1 MTLRQLFLR
10 YQGQTS
16 PKPVGIE
23 IERAEGIYMYGT
35 DGKRYTDLIA
45 GVSVSNVGHCHPEV
59 VKAVVEQV
67 GRYMHLMV
75 YGEFVQAPQA
85 LFASKIASLSP
96 GNLSSVFFV
105 NSGSEANEGAM
116 KLARRYTGRTE
127 IIACAGAYHG
137 STLGSLSLM
146 SDEYF
151 KTPFRPLLPEVRYI
165 GFNDFDALSAISTRT
180 AGVVAE
186 AVQGEAGVRLPA
198 EGYLKALRERCNE
211 TGALLIFDEVQTG
224 FGRLGTMFA
233 SERYGVVP
241 DIMTVAKGMGGGMP
255 VGAFVSSKEIMD
267 SLQSNPALGHIT
279 TFGGHPVSCAAGLAA
294 LEVVRSEKLLEG
306 VEGKGTMFRDLLKGA
321 AVEEIRGEG
330 LLLAVELGK
339 PERLSNFIEKAYENG
354 IATDWF
360 LFNDTSFRISPPLII
375 SETQIEET
383 CNTLKRLLNEV

>member
-10 YQGQTS
+10 HQGQTS
-16 PKPVGIE
+16 PNPAGIE

-45 GVSVSNVGHCHPEV
+45 GVSVSSVGHCHPAV
-59 VKAVVEQV
+59 VKAVAEQA
-67 GRYMHLMV
+67 GKYMHLMV

-85 LFASKIASLSP
+85 LFAGRIASLLPDS
-96 GNLSSVFFV
+96 LSSVFFV
-105 NSGSEANEGAM
+105 NSGSEANEGAV

-165 GFNDFDALSAISTRT
+165 GFNDFDALSAVSSRT
-180 AGVVAE
+180 ACVVAE

-198 EGYLKALRERCNE
+198 EGYLQALRDRCRE

-224 FGRLGTMFA
+224 FGRLGAMFA

-255 VGAFVSSKEIMD
+255 VGAFISSKEIMD

-294 LEVVRSEKLLEG
+294 LDVLLSEKLIDG
-306 VEGKGTMFRDLLKGA
+306 VERKGAMFRNLLKDA

-330 LLLAVELGK
+330 LLIAVELGT
-339 PERLSNFIEKAYENG
+339 PERLSKFIENAYRNG
-354 IATDWF
+354 IVTDWF
-360 LFNDTSFRISPPLII
+360 LFNNTSFRISPPLIV
-375 SETQIEET
+375 SESQIEET
-383 CNTLKRLLNEV
+383 CETLKKQL